1 MIRWNGLIGLW
12 RPLLTLWELIG
23 IGALALGMAAIAVA
37 KFAAGPRRSKSS
49 PSWQGG
55 LFSSIAFA
63 ALMIARE
70 PSLVVVSL
78 SICLQMLWRGRI
90 PITGSTWS
98 PSRAAKF
105 DLENWGFS
113 DSFHRPPQDAPRRSK
128 AISS

>member
-1 MIRWNGLIGLW
+1 MFIFLPARCGDLMMLQGEKWLSESRWKQLHKN
-12 RPLLTLWELIG
+12 
-23 IGALALGMAAIAVA
+23 VA
-37 KFAAGPRRSKSS
+37 TSACRSKSS

-78 SICLQMLWRGRI
+78 SICLQMLWRGRT

-113 DSFHRPPQDAPRRSK
+113 DSFHRPPQDAPRRPK

>member
-1 MIRWNGLIGLW
+1 
-12 RPLLTLWELIG
+12 LTLWELIG
-23 IGALALGMAAIAVA
+23 IGALGLGIAAIAVA

-49 PSWQGG
+49 PSRRGG
-55 LFSSIAFA
+55 FFSSIAFA
-63 ALMIARE
+63 AVMIARE
-70 PSLVVVSL
+70 PSLVVAGL
-78 SICLQMLWRGRI
+78 TICLQMLRRGRI

-113 DSFHRPPQDAPRRSK
+113 DSLHCPPEDAPRRPK

>member
-1 MIRWNGLIGLW
+1 MMLQGEKWLSESRWKQLHKN
-12 RPLLTLWELIG
+12 
-23 IGALALGMAAIAVA
+23 VA
-37 KFAAGPRRSKSS
+37 TSARRSK
-49 PSWQGG
+49 
-55 LFSSIAFA
+55 SIAFA

-113 DSFHRPPQDAPRRSK
+113 DSFHRPPQDAPRRPK

>member
-1 MIRWNGLIGLW
+1 
-12 RPLLTLWELIG
+12 LWELIG
-23 IGALALGMAAIAVA
+23 IGALALGVAAIAVA

-49 PSWQGG
+49 PSRQGG

-63 ALMIARE
+63 AVMIALE
-70 PSLVVVSL
+70 PSLVLVSL
-78 SICLQMLWRGRI
+78 TICLKMLRRGRI

-113 DSFHRPPQDAPRRSK
+113 DSLHRPPEDAARRPK
-128 AISS
+128 AISG

>member
-1 MIRWNGLIGLW
+1 MIRWNGLSGLW

-23 IGALALGMAAIAVA
+23 IGALALGIAAIAVA
-37 KFAAGPRRSKSS
+37 KFADGPRRSKRS
-49 PSWQGG
+49 PSRQGG

-63 ALMIARE
+63 ALMIVRE
-70 PSLVVVSL
+70 PSLVAVSL

-105 DLENWGFS
+105 ELENLGFS
-113 DSFHRPPQDAPRRSK
+113 DSRHRPPQDAPLRPK